1 MLVGSSTP
9 CPFRLIPPPRS
20 HSFFSGVS
28 DATIYTLTCF
38 LCNRCLGRGAEFR
51 ERRDRVHIETYVLSS
66 VFSGHLRQGY
76 CTVSHDNFIYF
87 IGGGERYPNMSSV
100 IRIVSNVHRYD
111 LHANQWDKCAD
122 TQVARPSQLS
132 TICQGFVVCKTGVI
146 LASERSV
153 FSR

>member
-20 HSFFSGVS
+20 HSFFSGDVS
-28 DATIYTLTCF
+28 DATFYTLTCF
-38 LCNRCLGRGAEFR
+38 LCDRCLGGGGGAEFR

-100 IRIVSNVHRYD
+100 IRIVSNVDRYD
-111 LHANQWDKCAD
+111 LHANQ
-122 TQVARPSQLS
+122 
-132 TICQGFVVCKTGVI
+132 
-146 LASERSV
+146 
-153 FSR
+153 

>member
-51 ERRDRVHIETYVLSS
+51 ERRDRVHIETNVLSS

-100 IRIVSNVHRYD
+100 IRIVSNVDRY
-111 LHANQWDKCAD
+111 LIGMTF
-122 TQVARPSQLS
+122 TQISETNVQTLKWLDPHNYLLS
-132 TICQGFVVCKTGVI
+132 AKGLWFAKQ
-146 LASERSV
+146 A
-153 FSR
+153 